1 MRTKEKFFFFLFLT
15 YILLLSFLLFVNDLN
30 VNYSRYPLEDK
41 VLHYAA
47 FFFGQLLIFF
57 AGKIKGVIR
66 YFSYSLFLLL
76 PVIAEI
82 VQQFL
87 PRRVSDVS
95 DMLAAYFG
103 ITTCIILWYL
113 IKFLHKY
120 FFLKER

>member
-1 MRTKEKFFFFLFLT
+1 MLNKKKFFFTLFLA
-15 YILLLSFLLFVNDLN
+15 YILLLSFLLFVSDFN

-41 VLHYAA
+41 VIHFAA

-57 AGKIKGVIR
+57 AGKRKGFIR

-76 PVIAEI
+76 PAIAEI
-82 VQQFL
+82 VQNYL
-87 PRRVSDVS
+87 PRRVSDVF